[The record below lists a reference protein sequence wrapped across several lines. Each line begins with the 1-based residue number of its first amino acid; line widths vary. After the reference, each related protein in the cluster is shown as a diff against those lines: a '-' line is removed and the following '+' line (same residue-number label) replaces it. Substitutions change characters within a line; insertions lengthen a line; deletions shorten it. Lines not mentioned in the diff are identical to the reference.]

1 MKWIETTDEYN
12 PISCKC
18 GQPMTFGEAKSRLSK
33 IADGEYHSISY
44 ELTEPV
50 PGQYIVECRVY
61 INPSRVGTG
70 KTFEAAFAVLEQEPQ
85 DVAEALIQAPE
96 EVEA

>member
-1 MKWIETTDEYN
+1 MCE
-12 PISCKC
+12 CKEGC
-18 GQPMTFGEAKSRLSK
+18 GRPMTFGEAKAKLNK
-33 IADGEYHSISY
+33 IADGEYHSIGY

-61 INPSRVGTG
+61 INPSRVGKG

-85 DVAEALIQAPE
+85 SLPEALIQAPE